1 MLSHKQIR
9 KQERTSTILHKDGL
23 QAKSL
28 PGGNHYA
35 HNLNCVL
42 HFYYFISVSVITE
55 IGNTLNTTFIPISQ
69 RCYRMRWH
77 LWLDSDSNKTSTALV
92 HHIVVI
98 VEQCS
103 MTRLLQK
110 FSPHLARFI
119 TVLMNG
125 NHLHECMWVV
135 QWVHILQCFDFVFF
149 CWTYYEF
156 SLWYYERSTSRNST
170 STNTHGVWESAGV

>member
-55 IGNTLNTTFIPISQ
+55 IGIALNTFYSNCGFFNLISFERNAYSCRLGFCLRYRSSIRPKGHFLMKLIARLSADHPISGGGGF
-69 RCYRMRWH
+69 
-77 LWLDSDSNKTSTALV
+77 
-92 HHIVVI
+92 VI
-98 VEQCS
+98 LQ
-103 MTRLLQK
+103 TRL
-110 FSPHLARFI
+110 I
-119 TVLMNG
+119 N
-125 NHLHECMWVV
+125 N
-135 QWVHILQCFDFVFF
+135 D
-149 CWTYYEF
+149 
-156 SLWYYERSTSRNST
+156 RSNV
-170 STNTHGVWESAGV
+170 GPI